1 MHAALEPMEVS
12 LRGIVGL
19 TVELPFP
26 DIMLV
31 AGRRICCEVTCGAIN
46 HVSNNTALPGNV
58 RRTQKNFLSD
68 QASGS
73 QAGALNSDSQ
83 SLRLFSDALGSNA
96 SEPLDVGSSTE
107 DNPFA
112 NLKGVKVPNQ
122 AARHLK
128 DFSLSQQR
136 VANCLKGWGPCPASK
151 RFRPASPVGDS

>member
-26 DIMLV
+26 DVMLV

-46 HVSNNTALPGNV
+46 HIGNNTTLPGNV
-58 RRTQKNFLSD
+58 RRTQKNFLSN
-68 QASGS
+68 QARGS
-73 QAGALNSDSQ
+73 QAGALDSDSQ
-83 SLRLFSDALGSNA
+83 SLRLFSDARGSNA

-112 NLKGVKVPNQ
+112 NLKGVKVSDQ
-122 AARHLK
+122 TARHLS
-128 DFSLSQQR
+128 DY
-136 VANCLKGWGPCPASK
+136 A
-151 RFRPASPVGDS
+151 